1 MPGAPD
7 PRYLLA
13 RRILLDALEAIGEQR
28 NAIVLVGAHA
38 IYLHVGEEADLAVAP
53 FTMDG
58 DLAVVPTKLAP
69 APKLGEALKK
79 AGFQQTAEVG
89 IWKKDA
95 LIGDEPSA
103 PVTID
108 LLVPELL
115 AGPGR
120 REAKLGS
127 HGDRVARKVRGLEA
141 AVVDCSLMWVD
152 SLETGDARRLEVSVA
167 GPAALLVAKLHKL
180 ADRQQTRR
188 ANNKDALDVLRLLR
202 AVPTEKLANT
212 LRILRENA
220 TAGDAT
226 RVAQQYLRELF
237 ANRRGHGAQMAA
249 RAVQLL
255 EDPDT
260 IIESCVL
267 LATDLLTSLE

>member
-1 MPGAPD
+1 VPGAPD

-13 RRILLDALEAIGEQR
+13 RRILLDALVAIGEQR
-28 NAIVLVGAHA
+28 SAVVLVGAHA

-95 LIGDEPSA
+95 VIGDEPSA

-120 REAKLGS
+120 REAKLGG

-141 AVVDCSLMWVD
+141 AVVNCSLMWVD
-152 SLETGDARRLEVSVA
+152 SLETEDPRRLEVSVA

-188 ANNKDALDVLRLLR
+188 ANDKDALDVLRLLR

-212 LRILRENA
+212 LRVLREDV
-220 TAGDAT
+220 TAGDVT
-226 RVAQQYLRELF
+226 RAAQQYLRELF

-249 RAVQLL
+249 SAVQLL

-260 IIESCVL
+260 IIESCVS
-267 LATDLLTSLE
+267 LATDLLTALE